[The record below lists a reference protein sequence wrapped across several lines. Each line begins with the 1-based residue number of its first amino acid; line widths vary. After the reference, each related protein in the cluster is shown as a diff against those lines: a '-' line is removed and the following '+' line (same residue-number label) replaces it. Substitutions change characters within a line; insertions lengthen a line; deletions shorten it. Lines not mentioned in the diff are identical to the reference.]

1 MCAYPSPLNG
11 RGSEA
16 KPRYHNHNRASN
28 FIHFYNTWW
37 DYWYSISVSGF
48 WGVWFWCV
56 IWGVRFW
63 CVSLY
68 LSHGSANAQQHIYHY
83 PPHIWL
89 LLVLPLSIHLIG
101 TIQPIHQF
109 YLHYGGKVSSCQLP
123 RVPLQNVSRI
133 DNYSRL
139 WLR

>member
-1 MCAYPSPLNG
+1 MILKPSKG
-11 RGSEA
+11 TIIIITGI
-16 KPRYHNHNRASN
+16 KFY
-28 FIHFYNTWW
+28 FYNTWW
-37 DYWYSISVSGF
+37 DSWYSKLVSGF
-48 WGVWFWCV
+48 WRVWFWCV

-68 LSHGSANAQQHIYHY
+68 LAHGSANAQQHIYHY
-83 PPHIWL
+83 PSHIWL

-101 TIQPIHQF
+101 TIQPIHRF

-123 RVPLQNVSRI
+123 RAPLQNVFEI

-139 WLR
+139 WLH